1 MRYIF
6 LVPYWTST
14 VDSLVRVLVK
24 SQWSHEECHQCDGVM
39 KPAVSEKGFGLV
51 CGYSKA
57 SHRSVLFLQLQM
69 EKRQLLL
76 QKKKMMFQVSNFHML
91 NQSVWA
97 VCSTTQNQRPSR
109 HFSRKICLPHI
120 TDFFAVLFGNPA
132 LHLSFIAAGFFF
144 FFLLAKKR
152 KKSWWV
158 CFSFW
163 LIKRG
168 HVKGTHQLLLTMVQC
183 WVLFE
188 SHVLCL

>member
-1 MRYIF
+1 M
-6 LVPYWTST
+6 
-14 VDSLVRVLVK
+14 
-24 SQWSHEECHQCDGVM
+24 
-39 KPAVSEKGFGLV
+39 SEKGFGLV

-57 SHRSVLFLQLQM
+57 SHRSVLLTAADGKAPIAAVEEEDDVPGEQFSYVESKCLCSLLHYSESKTIPTFL
-69 EKRQLLL
+69 EKNLFASHYR
-76 QKKKMMFQVSNFHML
+76 
-91 NQSVWA
+91 
-97 VCSTTQNQRPSR
+97 
-109 HFSRKICLPHI
+109 
-120 TDFFAVLFGNPA
+120 FFAVLFGNPA
-132 LHLSFIAAGFFF
+132 LHLSFIAAGFFSS
-144 FFLLAKKR
+144 FFLLAKKKR